1 MKVLCLSDLHGNLPL
16 DLPEADLLVISG
28 DICPATNHQLI
39 FQARWLEGAFT
50 GWIKEIQPK
59 FKKILACWGNHD
71 FIGEF
76 IMETKGNP
84 LAAKIKL
91 PIEVL
96 TDEGTEFDGLKIYGY
111 PWQPPFFDW
120 AFNAKDEK
128 RIELVNQIP
137 VGTDLIIAHGPPF
150 GYGDL
155 GRDKKHLG
163 CQHLNERITHVKPK
177 LVVCGH
183 IHPGRGTYQLAKTIV
198 VNASH
203 VNEKYKP
210 IHPPI
215 LITL

>member
-1 MKVLCLSDLHGNLPL
+1 MKIVCLADLHGNLPL
-16 DLPEADLLVISG
+16 DLPKADLLVIAG
-28 DICPATNHQLI
+28 DICPATNHKLI

-50 GWIKEIQPK
+50 GWVKEIQPK

-84 LAAKIKL
+84 LAAQIKL
-91 PIEVL
+91 PIEFL
-96 TDEGTEFDGLKIYGY
+96 TDELTEFDGVKIYGY

-120 AFNAKDEK
+120 AFNAPDHK
-128 RIELVNQIP
+128 REPLVNQIP
-137 VGTDLIIAHGPPF
+137 PADIIISHGPPL
-150 GYGDL
+150 GAGDK
-155 GRDKKHLG
+155 GRDGKHLG
-163 CQHLNERITHVKPK
+163 CQFLTNRIFETEPK